1 MIKINEKVFNKICKK
16 IDELVISKKR
26 KAMKN
31 SNLSS
36 LYTISVI
43 VFLKGKKIKFERV
56 SVFNESGKWLEIHY
70 FDEDKNK
77 KCKAKFRIDNPNF
90 IGYIPKIEMKYEF

>member
-26 KAMKN
+26 KAIRN

-43 VFLKGKKIKFERV
+43 VFLKGKEIKFERV

-77 KCKAKFRIDNPNF
+77 KYKAKFRMDDPNF
-90 IGYIPKIEMKYEF
+90 IGYVPKIDMKIWI

>member
-1 MIKINEKVFNKICKK
+1 MVKINEKVFNKICKK
-16 IDELVISKKR
+16 IDELVRNKKR
-26 KAMKN
+26 KAIKN

-77 KCKAKFRIDNPNF
+77 KCKAKFRIDDPNF

>member
-1 MIKINEKVFNKICKK
+1 MKKVFNKICKK

-26 KAMKN
+26 KAIRN